1 MSEPSR
7 GWADAPS
14 RSQVSEAVARLSSKG
29 LSALGYPE
37 AELERLASLVVR
49 IERLKAEK
57 NAVIPVHVYQRPEVI
72 HGIADFVG
80 DSYTLAKLCSGTGA
94 GTIVFCGV
102 SFMAETAKILSPGKT
117 VLLPAPEAGCS
128 LSESITAADIRR
140 LKARH
145 PGAPVA
151 TYINTTAAAK
161 AESDVIV
168 TSANAGRILEKLYRT
183 HKKVIFLPDML
194 MGQNLAKQL
203 GKTPG
208 KDIIL
213 WKGTCI
219 VHDNFDVSSVALYR
233 SMYPGVRILAHSEC
247 SPSLVSVV
255 DFVGGT
261 GDMMR
266 YLESSNAPCFML
278 VTECGLGELARTR
291 FPAKR
296 FVPMCRLC
304 PYMKAVTLERVLS
317 VLEAP
322 SPADIVEVDP
332 KAAAGARRSLEK
344 MFELAEEGA

>member
-1 MSEPSR
+1 
-7 GWADAPS
+7 
-14 RSQVSEAVARLSSKG
+14 
-29 LSALGYPE
+29 
-37 AELERLASLVVR
+37 VVR
-49 IERLKAEK
+49 IKALKARM

-80 DSYTLAKLCSGTGA
+80 DSYKLSKLCSESKA

-102 SFMAETAKILSPGKT
+102 SFMAETAKILSPDKT

-145 PGAPVA
+145 TGAPVA
-151 TYINTTAAAK
+151 TYINTTAAVK

-168 TSANAGRILEKLYRT
+168 TSANAGRILKRLYRD
-183 HKKVIFLPDML
+183 HPKVIFLPDML
-194 MGQNLAKQL
+194 MGQNLAKSL

-219 VHDNFDVSSVALYR
+219 VHDSFDAASVVLYR
-233 SMYPGVRILAHSEC
+233 QMYPGVRILAHSEC
-247 SPSLVSVV
+247 SPGLVTVV
-255 DFVGGT
+255 DFMGGT

-266 YLESSNAPCFML
+266 YVESTDAPYFML

-291 FPAKR
+291 FPDKR
-296 FVPMCRLC
+296 FLPMCRLC

-317 VLEAP
+317 VLEN
-322 SPADIVEVDP
+322 PARANVVEVDP
-332 KAAAGARRSLEK
+332 KVAERARKSLDR
-344 MFELAEEGA
+344 MFELTEEGRP